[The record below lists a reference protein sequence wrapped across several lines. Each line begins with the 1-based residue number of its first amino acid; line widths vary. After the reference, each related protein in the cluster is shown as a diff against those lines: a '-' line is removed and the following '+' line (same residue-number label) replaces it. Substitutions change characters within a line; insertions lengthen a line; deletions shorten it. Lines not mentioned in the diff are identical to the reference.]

1 VRTSPTAQGVH
12 RTRFFGEDVLAG
24 RDGGLDVQRGRE
36 QDDVH
41 AAVDHLLVGVESGEP
56 PLHGYIHLGGD

>member
-1 VRTSPTAQGVH
+1 
-12 RTRFFGEDVLAG
+12 VLAG